1 MRENFRL
8 MSSLATYTRL
18 NPKSRID
25 KLINFNNRL
34 RNKPNIVKE
43 FTEWNLQLDNKL
55 LEVPGRV
62 LGPEQLR
69 FGGDAYI
76 QCLKGDWSKEM
87 QKKKCLIAQPLRD
100 WILIIT
106 ERDRHALQVLS
117 NFYLQYI
124 FTFTLYIYYLYYYVF
139 VCPSVSL
146 VFYMHICIYVYR
158 KLFSEKLL

>member
-55 LEVPGRV
+55 LEVPGRL

-76 QCLKGDWSKEM
+76 QCLKGDWSREM

-124 FTFTLYIYYLYYYVF
+124 FTFTLYILLILLCICMSLCFSRFLYACMYIENYF
-139 VCPSVSL
+139 L
-146 VFYMHICIYVYR
+146 KNY
-158 KLFSEKLL
+158 FSF